1 MGNENQEPKI
11 PNSEK
16 IKYFYYQVTDLWK
29 RFCEEHATLFNLTCE
44 EYSNL
49 LKTDLDKLEKTI
61 AEKDTIINRINALE
75 KLRLE
80 LISEINVEFL
90 QNQEL
95 RNIFNIKKIGT
106 VSDLLEL
113 MNNYEK
119 KLDEKYLNNFNS
131 LLIDIIQKIQKQN
144 KKNQIFINKAIIS
157 LKEIKGSVDGGKNFN
172 TYTQE
177 GLTTTKVN
185 QIKLNSKEESGRI
198 VGKPS

>member
-1 MGNENQEPKI
+1 MGNEDQEPKI

>member
-1 MGNENQEPKI
+1 MGNEDQEPKI

-49 LKTDLDKLEKTI
+49 LKTDLEKLEKTI

-80 LISEINVEFL
+80 LISEINSELL

-95 RNIFNIKKIGT
+95 RNIFNLKKIDT

-185 QIKLNSKEESGRI
+185 QIKLNPKEEPGRI
-198 VGKPS
+198 VVKPS

>member
-1 MGNENQEPKI
+1 MGNEDQEPKI

-49 LKTDLDKLEKTI
+49 LKTDLEKLEKTI

-75 KLRLE
+75 KLRFD
-80 LISEINVEFL
+80 LISEINSELVK
-90 QNQEL
+90 NQDL
-95 RNIFNIKKIGT
+95 RNIFNIKKIDA

-177 GLTTTKVN
+177 GLTTNKVN
-185 QIKLNSKEESGRI
+185 QIKFNSKEEPGRI
-198 VGKPS
+198 VVKPS

>member
-1 MGNENQEPKI
+1 MGNEDQEPKI

-49 LKTDLDKLEKTI
+49 LKTDLEKLEKTI

-75 KLRLE
+75 KLRLD
-80 LISEINVEFL
+80 LISEINDEL
-90 QNQEL
+90 IKNQDL
-95 RNIFNIKKIGT
+95 RNIFNIKKIDA

-157 LKEIKGSVDGGKNFN
+157 LKEIQGTVDGGKNFN

-185 QIKLNSKEESGRI
+185 QIKFNSKEEPGRI
-198 VGKPS
+198 IGKPS

>member
-1 MGNENQEPKI
+1 MGNEDQEPKI

-49 LKTDLDKLEKTI
+49 LKTDLEKLEKTI

-80 LISEINVEFL
+80 LISEINSELL

-95 RNIFNIKKIGT
+95 RNIFNLKKIDT

-177 GLTTTKVN
+177 GLTTNKVN
-185 QIKLNSKEESGRI
+185 QIKFNSKEEPGRI
-198 VGKPS
+198 VVKPS